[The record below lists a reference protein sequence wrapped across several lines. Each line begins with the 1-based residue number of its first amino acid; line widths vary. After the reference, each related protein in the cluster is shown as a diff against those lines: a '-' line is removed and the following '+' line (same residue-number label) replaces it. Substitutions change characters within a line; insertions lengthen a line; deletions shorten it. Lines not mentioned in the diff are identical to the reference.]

1 MIIRDDKTPNTATN
15 LQELENLY
23 TASKQHMDIDL
34 EIGKYKYSI
43 IINNL
48 LS

>member
-1 MIIRDDKTPNTATN
+1 MFRIFTRFISMIIRDDKTPNTATN

-34 EIGKYKYSI
+34 EIGK
-43 IINNL
+43 
-48 LS
+48 